1 MKDYVTYYENDN
13 IMLYRE
19 RRKISDASS
28 YKEGEQKDRKTAC
41 FGK

>member
-19 RRKISDASS
+19 RPMLS
-28 YKEGEQKDRKTAC
+28 YVTSHKEGK
-41 FGK
+41 GY